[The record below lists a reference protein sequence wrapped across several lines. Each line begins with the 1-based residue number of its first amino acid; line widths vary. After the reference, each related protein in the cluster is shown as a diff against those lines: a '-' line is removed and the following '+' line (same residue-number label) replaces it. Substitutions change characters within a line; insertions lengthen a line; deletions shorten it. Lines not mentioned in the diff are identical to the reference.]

1 MLGTFL
7 TKRDTFLKFQ
17 VIFQTVINSK
27 MNSMHVMKNAKFVQ
41 NIKNLQNITVE
52 DSHFKL

>member
-7 TKRDTFLKFQ
+7 TKRDAFLKFQ
-17 VIFQTVINSK
+17 IIFQTVINSK

-41 NIKNLQNITVE
+41 NTKNLQNITVE